1 MHLDLGSLDLRAG
14 ATTTLRL
21 HVPVEDFTLAGQE
34 YRVIPRAPELSVE
47 ITRSAGGRTLRVRGR
62 IELEGPC
69 WRCLEPVRI
78 DVPID
83 AREFAGRGAADGEP
97 DDEMASD
104 YVEGEVLDVA
114 QWARDAIAE
123 ALPPRLIHPDDAC
136 AAFVAD
142 PADAEE
148 TTVDDPRWAPLA
160 RLADELRA
168 REGD

>member
-21 HVPVEDFTLAGQE
+21 RVPIEDFTLAGQE
-34 YRVIPRAPELSVE
+34 YRVIPSTPELSVE
-47 ITRSAGGRTLRVRGR
+47 VTRSAGGKSLRGRGR

-97 DDEMASD
+97 DDEMASE
-104 YVEGEVLDVA
+104 YVEGEVLDVG

-136 AAFVAD
+136 ASAVAGLAGADDEAF
-142 PADAEE
+142 
-148 TTVDDPRWAPLA
+148 DPRWAPLE
-160 RLADELRA
+160 RLAAELRA
-168 REGD
+168 REGA